1 MAILTAFPGGEAPA
15 SIPEFTFTGS
25 YSLIDD
31 GDGNWRIKFL
41 TSGTLTVTNADFSID
56 LFLSGGGAGGGSN
69 ASAHKGGGGGGY
81 TNTQL
86 SITLVKNTSYTMT
99 VGAGGS
105 VEVAGGTSSAFGY
118 SASGG
123 YTTTTNNGA
132 NGGSGGGERYGH
144 GGTDGN
150 DGTASVDSPGIGQH
164 TTTKEFGESSG
175 TLYSNGG
182 HGGDS
187 GYTLNAGLANTGDAG
202 DAGYAGGS
210 GIVVIRNH
218 RAA

>member
-1 MAILTAFPGGEAPA
+1 MPILSMFPGGEPPA
-15 SIPEFTFTGS
+15 SIPEFTYTGS

-41 TSGTLTVTNADFSID
+41 TSGTLTVTNADFIID
-56 LFLSGGGAGGGSN
+56 LFLSGGGAGGGNCSPSHD
-69 ASAHKGGGGGGY
+69 AGAGGGY
-81 TNTQL
+81 TTTQL
-86 SITLVKNTSYTMT
+86 SLTLVKNTPYTIT

-105 VEVAGGTSSAFGY
+105 VEVNGGTSSAFGY
-118 SASGG
+118 SALGG
-123 YTTTTNNGA
+123 YAPHTNAGA

-144 GGTDGN
+144 GGTDGS
-150 DGTASVDSPGIGQH
+150 DGTASVDPPGIGQH
-164 TTTKEFGESSG
+164 TTTKEFAESSG
-175 TLYSNGG
+175 ALYASGG
-182 HGGDS
+182 HGLDS
-187 GYTLNAGLANTGDAG
+187 GYARNAGLANTGDAG